1 MAFAQATQG
10 LDAAAV
16 TAMVQNM
23 ADMSAGEQAE
33 FVLVSTATTSCCS
46 HTCPAF
52 TQRCS
57 QAAPRNCGY
66 HNLHE
71 ARRVNYQDAQPS
83 PAPAL
88 RLHTPIRTSDCCHPF
103 LKLEGKMAPN
113 TDRTPRIDDNCRGWT
128 PRRARHMP
136 NQAARRT
143 QAQGR
148 RAYPSTPRPAA
159 LRGCRRTR
167 RRRPR
172 RLPQPPHVPRH

>member
-1 MAFAQATQG
+1 MWGGSRIVGYIGGDITGENSASKERSATAKVVKACKTTIGERVLQIQSGKTPQASANEWCVDVFKLMQALHGVDDGTQKALLESMAAMGEEAQVAFAQATQG

-33 FVLVSTATTSCCS
+33 FVLVSAATTSCCS

-71 ARRVNYQDAQPS
+71 ARRVNYQDAQP
-83 PAPAL
+83 PL
-88 RLHTPIRTSDCCHPF
+88 L
-103 LKLEGKMAPN
+103 L
-113 TDRTPRIDDNCRGWT
+113 
-128 PRRARHMP
+128 
-136 NQAARRT
+136 
-143 QAQGR
+143 
-148 RAYPSTPRPAA
+148 
-159 LRGCRRTR
+159 
-167 RRRPR
+167 
-172 RLPQPPHVPRH
+172 